1 MVCCQCCVLKKQ
13 RIMFIICVKKK
24 RGDSVDCNLSI
35 LKTEFFLFIEKRIMF
50 IYIYCIVLLSIE
62 ITKYNLSTQQHNFF
76 YNISTK
82 IKELNL

>member
-1 MVCCQCCVLKKQ
+1 
-13 RIMFIICVKKK
+13 
-24 RGDSVDCNLSI
+24 VDCNLSI

-50 IYIYCIVLLSIE
+50 IYIYIYCIVLLSIE
-62 ITKYNLSTQQHNFF
+62 ITKYNLRTQQQNFF

>member
-1 MVCCQCCVLKKQ
+1 MVCCVLKKQ
-13 RIMFIICVKKK
+13 KIMFIICVKK
-24 RGDSVDCNLSI
+24 RGGSVDCNLSI
-35 LKTEFFLFIEKRIMF
+35 LKTEFFLFYEKRIMF

-62 ITKYNLSTQQHNFF
+62 ITKYNLSTQQHNVF

>member
-1 MVCCQCCVLKKQ
+1 MQ
-13 RIMFIICVKKK
+13 IIGTG
-24 RGDSVDCNLSI
+24 RNGTG
-35 LKTEFFLFIEKRIMF
+35 LKTEFFLFYEKRIMF

-62 ITKYNLSTQQHNFF
+62 ITKYNLSTQQQNLF